1 MHSYSIINKHTRAL
15 TMEWA
20 YFGIFAVVSFF
31 LYYLGY
37 RFYLTRQIDKALNQP
52 FLLLLFKQPGVN
64 QSIKIEMTS
73 VCSSAECLFFNDSG
87 VHKKIMSIANRDVL
101 CSTLVLYTLA
111 YAHDLAENGYKI
123 MLNDSTLIH
132 YGVIGDVLTKLILQN
147 QILTS
152 TEKSNLLI
160 TMASSMP
167 PEALQKLNGLYQ
179 SLDS

>member
-1 MHSYSIINKHTRAL
+1 
-15 TMEWA
+15 
-20 YFGIFAVVSFF
+20 
-31 LYYLGY
+31 
-37 RFYLTRQIDKALNQP
+37 
-52 FLLLLFKQPGVN
+52 
-64 QSIKIEMTS
+64 
-73 VCSSAECLFFNDSG
+73 
-87 VHKKIMSIANRDVL
+87 MSIDNRDVL